1 MTKTNDL
8 IDRWEALNKLNDLT
22 PNYHS
27 VYGKAVQHSIG
38 VVKSL
43 PSMGASHKHGKWIRR
58 WKTVDGNV
66 FRCSECGSE
75 LAVEEEEMFFDFC
88 PYCGAD
94 MRKEPGD
101 GQTG

>member
-1 MTKTNDL
+1 MSKTRVFMLVSEDEL
-8 IDRWEALNKLNDLT
+8 ELPLCVED
-22 PNYHS
+22 S
-27 VYGKAVQHSIG
+27 VELLARRVGTSKNCIS
-38 VVKSL
+38 
-43 PSMGASHKHGKWIRR
+43 SMGASHKHGKWIRR

-66 FRCSECGSE
+66 FRCSDCGVE

>member
-1 MTKTNDL
+1 MMTD
-8 IDRWEALNKLNDLT
+8 E
-22 PNYHS
+22 
-27 VYGKAVQHSIG
+27 SISRQEETHRTG
-38 VVKSL
+38 S
-43 PSMGASHKHGKWIRR
+43 WIRR

-94 MRKEPGD
+94 MRD
-101 GQTG
+101 S

>member
-1 MTKTNDL
+1 MTKTNNL
-8 IDRWEALNKLNDLT
+8 ISRQEALDKMNDLASHCF
-22 PNYHS
+22 NAY
-27 VYGKAVQHSIG
+27 YKGVQRSIDI
-38 VVKSL
+38 VKGL
-43 PSMGASHKHGKWIRR
+43 PSMGAPHKTGKWIRR

-66 FRCSECGSE
+66 FRCSDCGVE